1 MKRKLYLVVS
11 VAAMLAIAF
20 STTGCQKLKARDNL
34 NKGVQ
39 AFKATNYP
47 EAVEYFKTAVELDPT
62 YVNSRVYLAM
72 AYMSQ
77 YIPGASSPENEQ
89 MAKNAEENFTKILQM
104 DPGNLIAIESMASLR
119 YNEAQGEIDLQGK
132 FAKLDQAKEWYEKLI
147 KADPQ
152 KKEAY
157 YSLGVIS
164 WAKWYP
170 ELMSTRARLGMKQE
184 DEGPLADKKE
194 RERLRNDYGQ
204 IVSDGIAALQKAI
217 KIDPEYDD
225 AMAYLN
231 LLIRERADLDES
243 KEEYKKDIETAD
255 TWVQRAMAVKKMKAE
270 RAEKAAS
277 VVTTETGQ

>member
-11 VAAMLAIAF
+11 VVAMLAIAF

-132 FAKLDQAKEWYEKLI
+132 MAKLDQAKEWYEKLI

-170 ELMSTRARLGMKQE
+170 ELMSTRAKLGMKQE
-184 DEGPLADKKE
+184 DEGPLTDKKE
-194 RERLRNDYGQ
+194 RERLLNDYGQ

-231 LLIRERADLDES
+231 LLIRERADLDET
-243 KEEYKKDIETAD
+243 KDQYKKDIETAD

-270 RAEKAAS
+270 RAEKAAA